1 MPHPALKIAI
11 ETAPVC
17 TEKGVKSWTLC
28 ELFRIP
34 GISWAIVATGRDRKR
49 MALARRRFVR
59 EGSQS
64 GIRMAQNKVAG
75 KPALVHQ
82 RCAAVIR
89 VGRLT
94 EMDGRL

>member
-1 MPHPALKIAI
+1 
-11 ETAPVC
+11 
-17 TEKGVKSWTLC
+17 
-28 ELFRIP
+28 
-34 GISWAIVATGRDRKR
+34 
-49 MALARRRFVR
+49 
-59 EGSQS
+59 
-64 GIRMAQNKVAG
+64 MAQNKVAG